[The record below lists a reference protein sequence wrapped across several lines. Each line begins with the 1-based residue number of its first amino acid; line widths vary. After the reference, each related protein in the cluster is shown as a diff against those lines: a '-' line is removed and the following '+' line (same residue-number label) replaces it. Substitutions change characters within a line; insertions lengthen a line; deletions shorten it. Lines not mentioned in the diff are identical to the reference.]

1 MSERF
6 QRSQAFPGCGIRLGG
21 GRGKSEVCW
30 TMVVL
35 MASVVKVGFCQTTF
49 VYARKR
55 TLQRECPRPGLEEK
69 QGCWAETRAQWCR
82 VLQKASWPPH
92 SVSTLSRQTPW
103 SLVCT
108 RQPAGL
114 TDLTWRGFPISSFL
128 IPADFSR
135 ILSFSLFYL
144 HQSFPRLGSP
154 CLSISN
160 LEKCVDGLLNV
171 LKLWSVGN
179 ARWGYGHV
187 GAWKRQ
193 LTVGNLHR
201 ECWRNRPLSSWCLDS
216 DWNGFQLSEL
226 FLVVFA
232 RTPHS
237 TAI

>member
-1 MSERF
+1 
-6 QRSQAFPGCGIRLGG
+6 
-21 GRGKSEVCW
+21 
-30 TMVVL
+30 MVVL
-35 MASVVKVGFCQTTF
+35 MASVVKVGFRQTTF
-49 VYARKR
+49 VYARKE
-55 TLQRECPRPGLEEK
+55 TLQRECPCPGLEEK
-69 QGCWAETRAQWCR
+69 QGCWAETRAQWRR
-82 VLQKASWPPH
+82 VLQKALWPSTQREHPEQADPL
-92 SVSTLSRQTPW
+92 VSF
-103 SLVCT
+103 VCS

-114 TDLTWRGFPISSFL
+114 TDLTWHGFPISSFL

-135 ILSFSLFYL
+135 ILSPSLFYL

-154 CLSISN
+154 CPSISN
-160 LEKCVDGLLNV
+160 LEKCVDRLLNV

-193 LTVGNLHR
+193 LTVGNLRR
-201 ECWRNRPLSSWCLDS
+201 ECWRNRLVSSWCLDS
-216 DWNGFQLSEL
+216 HWNGFQLSEL

>member
-1 MSERF
+1 MQERGLYRENVHVQVWKRNRDAE
-6 QRSQAFPGCGIRLGG
+6 QRHEHSGTESCRRP
-21 GRGKSEVCW
+21 RG
-30 TMVVL
+30 
-35 MASVVKVGFCQTTF
+35 
-49 VYARKR
+49 
-55 TLQRECPRPGLEEK
+55 
-69 QGCWAETRAQWCR
+69 
-82 VLQKASWPPH
+82 PPH

-135 ILSFSLFYL
+135 ILSSSLFYL